1 MQYAK
6 QIPLHLCKPIS
17 PMCQYLGSTAVILN
31 QPMRNQDFD
40 KKGLEPKA
48 KLLCVGICI
57 QRGVLAVQLK
67 CMKYG
72 GTEKRARRGRRP
84 KNLKLRPQLIF

>member
-6 QIPLHLCKPIS
+6 QIPLHLCIPTS
-17 PMCQYLGSTAVILN
+17 PMCQYLGSTAAVIQN

-40 KKGLEPKA
+40 KKGLESKA
-48 KLLCVGICI
+48 KRLCVGICI

-72 GTEKRARRGRRP
+72 G
-84 KNLKLRPQLIF
+84 LRKELEEAGDQKT